1 MRRLLVLAALGV
13 PMALVL
19 MTCTPLVEA
28 AGAQS
33 APPSRPA
40 PAAAVLRPGD
50 AVRISVWRRPDLSGE
65 YELAPDGSIS
75 DPFYMGLRIANI
87 PLTAATE
94 RVRSFVAQYQDSS
107 RVLVQPLF
115 RVGVGGEVRLP
126 NLYLMRPDFTVM
138 QAVMQAGGPT
148 EQANMGQVELF
159 RDGQRT
165 VVNLSDA
172 GGALA
177 SQPIRSGDQIVVR
190 RRGNFLRDVL
200 GPLAGTIGAAASIV
214 LVARNRR

>member
-1 MRRLLVLAALGV
+1 MRRLLVLATLCV
-13 PMALVL
+13 PMATALTAL
-19 MTCTPLVEA
+19 TALTEPI
-28 AGAQS
+28 GAQVTSPARTAS
-33 APPSRPA
+33 AGTM
-40 PAAAVLRPGD
+40 LRPGD

-65 YELAPDGSIS
+65 YELAPDGSVS
-75 DPFYMGLRIANI
+75 DPFYMGLQITNMS
-87 PLTAATE
+87 LAAAAE

-148 EQANMGQVELF
+148 EQANLSQVELF

-165 VVNLSDA
+165 VINLSDA

-177 SQPIRSGDQIVVR
+177 SQPIHSGDQIVVK

-200 GPLAGTIGAAASIV
+200 GPLAGTVGAAASIV
-214 LVARNRR
+214 LVATRRR